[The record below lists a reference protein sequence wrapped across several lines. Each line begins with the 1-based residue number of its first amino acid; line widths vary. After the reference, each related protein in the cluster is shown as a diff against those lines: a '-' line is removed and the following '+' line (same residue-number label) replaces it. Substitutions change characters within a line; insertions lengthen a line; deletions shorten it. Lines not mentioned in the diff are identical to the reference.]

1 MALGDVI
8 ARLSVVLGLETAAFE
23 KGASVSEKR
32 LAQME
37 RKFQQ
42 LGDRISGL
50 GQKLSLGITLP
61 FAAFGATSIKAASDA
76 EELQSAFNQTFGAMA
91 GAMNRWAEETGNALG
106 RSTQEMQKAANTFGI
121 FFNTAVDPQ
130 KAAEMSQV
138 FAKLAQDIGSFFNV
152 DTETA
157 IQKLRSGLAGESEP
171 LRDFGVFLTEATV
184 KAKALELGLVGVGE
198 ELTEQDKLLARY
210 HLILEATAKAQGDVE
225 RTSGSTANRLRAA
238 GAAFEEL
245 HIAIGTKLLP
255 VITPLI
261 DKLAGVL
268 NAFASLP
275 GPVQT
280 GIIVVGGLAAALGPL
295 LIVVGALTSAL
306 GPLAAV
312 ITASVIPAITKFGF
326 AAAAAVTQ
334 FGLLHGSIGILT
346 VSIRALMVTLA
357 PWALAIG
364 AVTAAVYLLY
374 KALTE
379 KTAAAHAAEV
389 QSARNEAALRTE
401 EAATRQLAQAKGEER
416 KATLAAMQ
424 ASRARAAQS
433 LQTAKALQAETKA
446 AFSAARASLEQ
457 RVQRQANSAGAGFK
471 VDPRSVARNE
481 NRLILQPTEREI
493 RAAEIR
499 IAKAEGAIQGI
510 DKAIAS
516 ATAPVVLPQIATGL
530 GKVADATDRVGRS
543 ATSAAAAANPLRDVL
558 DKLFPAEADMR
569 QAEADLAVLKK
580 ALDTGKIS
588 AERYS
593 DAVAQLWR
601 NFLGASGAPEEQIE
615 SVLGGESIAQMSER
629 IRDRFSDAM
638 EKLNQ
643 KAGITKVQVVK
654 SFKDMADETLAAF
667 SRLSDAIRGGGFLDI
682 LKGVIGLGLQLGSVG
697 LFGKKFQA
705 NLNSAPKIGANA
717 NGTNYWRGGLSLVG
731 ERGPE
736 LVDLPRGARVTP
748 NNKLGGLGAKVEVI
762 PSAYFDV
769 VVDGRIVR
777 ASPAIMDGGAQVAM
791 TRAGRRQMRRLA

>member
-1 MALGDVI
+1 MAIGDVI
-8 ARLSVVLGLETAAFE
+8 ARLSVVLGMDTALFE
-23 KGASVSEKR
+23 KGASLSEKR

-37 RKFQQ
+37 RKFTQ
-42 LGDRISGL
+42 LGDKISGL

-61 FAAFGATSIKAASDA
+61 LAAFGASAANAASDA
-76 EELQSAFNQTFGAMA
+76 AELQSAFDQTFGQMSAT
-91 GAMNRWAEETGNALG
+91 MNKWAEDTGNALG

-121 FFNTAVDPQ
+121 FFNTAVDPA

-138 FAKLAQDIGSFFNV
+138 FSQLAQDLGSFYNT
-152 DTETA
+152 DTQTA
-157 IQKLRSGLAGESEP
+157 IDKLRSGLSGESEP
-171 LRDFGVFLTEATV
+171 LRDFGVFLTEANV
-184 KAKALELGLVGVGE
+184 KAKALELGLTGVGN
-198 ELTEQDKLLARY
+198 ELTEQEKILARY
-210 HLILEATAKAQGDVE
+210 QLILEATTNAQGDVE
-225 RTSGSTANRLRAA
+225 RTSGGTANKIRAA
-238 GAAFEEL
+238 KAAFEEL
-245 HIAIGTKLLP
+245 QIAIGTKLLP

-261 DKLAGVL
+261 DKLAGML
-268 NAFASLP
+268 NAFTSLP
-275 GPVQT
+275 SSVQT
-280 GIIVVGGLAAALGPL
+280 GIIVIGGLAAALGPV
-295 LIVVGALTSAL
+295 LIAVGALTSAL
-306 GPLAAV
+306 GPLVAI
-312 ITASVIPAITKFGF
+312 ITASIIPAITKFGF

-401 EAATRQLAQAKGEER
+401 EVATRQLAQAKGEER
-416 KATLAAMQ
+416 RATLAAMQ

-433 LQTAKALQAETKA
+433 LQTAKALQVETKA
-446 AFSAARASLEQ
+446 AFSAARAALEQ

-481 NRLILQPTEREI
+481 NQLILQPAEREI
-493 RAAEIR
+493 RAAEVR
-499 IAKAEGAIQGI
+499 IAKAEGAIQGL

-516 ATAPVVLPQIATGL
+516 ATAPIVLPQIATGL

-543 ATSAAAAANPLRDVL
+543 AASAAAAANPLRDLL
-558 DKLFPAEADMR
+558 DQLFPAEADMR
-569 QAEADLAVLKK
+569 EADLNLGVLKK
-580 ALDTGKIS
+580 ALDSGKIS

-601 NFLGASGAPEEQIE
+601 NFLGASGPPEAQVET
-615 SVLGGESIAQMSER
+615 VLGGDTIEQISDR
-629 IRDRFSDAM
+629 ITGRFAETMD
-638 EKLNQ
+638 KLNE

-654 SFKDMADETLAAF
+654 TFKEMADETLSAF
-667 SRLSDAIRGGGFLDI
+667 SRLSDAIKGGGFLNI
-682 LKGVIGLGLQLGSVG
+682 LEAVASLGLQLGSIG
-697 LFGKKFQA
+697 LFGKKVQT
-705 NLNSAPKIGANA
+705 NINKAPRYA
-717 NGTNYWRGGLSLVG
+717 NGTSFAPGGWSIVG

-748 NNKLGGLGAKVEVI
+748 NNDLRGMGGIAAIV
-762 PSAYFDV
+762 PSPYFDV
-769 VVDGRIVR
+769 VVDGRVLR
-777 ASPAIMDGGAQVAM
+777 AAPGIASAGAQGGVAQM
-791 TRAGRRQMRRLA
+791 QRSGTRRVA

>member
-1 MALGDVI
+1 MAIGDVI
-8 ARLSVVLGLETAAFE
+8 ARLSVVLGMDTALFE
-23 KGASVSEKR
+23 KGASLSEKR

-37 RKFQQ
+37 RKFTQ
-42 LGDRISGL
+42 LGDKISGL

-61 FAAFGATSIKAASDA
+61 LAAFGASAANAASDA
-76 EELQSAFNQTFGAMA
+76 AELQSAFDQTFGQMSAT
-91 GAMNRWAEETGNALG
+91 MNKWAEDTGNALG

-138 FAKLAQDIGSFFNV
+138 FAKLAQDLSSFYNT
-152 DTETA
+152 DTQTA
-157 IQKLRSGLAGESEP
+157 IDKLRSGLSGESEP
-171 LRDFGVFLTEATV
+171 LRDFGVFLTEANV
-184 KAKALELGLVGVGE
+184 KAKALELGLTGVGN
-198 ELTEQDKLLARY
+198 ELTEQEKILARY
-210 HLILEATAKAQGDVE
+210 QLILEATTNAQGDVE
-225 RTSGSTANRLRAA
+225 RTSGGTANKIRAA
-238 GAAFEEL
+238 KAAFEEL
-245 HIAIGTKLLP
+245 QVAIGTKLLP

-261 DKLAGVL
+261 DKLAGML
-268 NAFASLP
+268 NAFTSLP
-275 GPVQT
+275 SSVQT
-280 GIIVVGGLAAALGPL
+280 AIIVVGGLAAALGPV
-295 LIVVGALTSAL
+295 LIAVGALTSAL
-306 GPLAAV
+306 GPLVAI
-312 ITASVIPAITKFGF
+312 ITASIIPAITKFGF

-334 FGLLHGSIGILT
+334 FGLLHGSIGVLT

-379 KTAAAHAAEV
+379 KNAAAHAAEV

-433 LQTAKALQAETKA
+433 LQTAKALQVETKA
-446 AFSAARASLEQ
+446 AFSAARAALEQ

-481 NRLILQPTEREI
+481 NRLILQPAEREI
-493 RAAEIR
+493 RAAEVR
-499 IAKAEGAIQGI
+499 IAKAEGAIQGL

-516 ATAPVVLPQIATGL
+516 ATAPIVLPQIATGL

-543 ATSAAAAANPLRDVL
+543 AASAAAAANPLRDLL
-558 DKLFPAEADMR
+558 DQLFPAEADMR
-569 QAEADLAVLKK
+569 EAELNLDVLKK
-580 ALDTGKIS
+580 ALDSGKIS

-601 NFLGASGAPEEQIE
+601 NFLGSNGPPEAQVETVMGGDTIEQI
-615 SVLGGESIAQMSER
+615 SDR
-629 IRDRFSDAM
+629 ITGRFADTM
-638 EKLNQ
+638 DKLNE
-643 KAGITKVQVVK
+643 KAGLTKVQVVK
-654 SFKDMADETLAAF
+654 TFKEMADETLSAF
-667 SRLSDAIRGGGFLDI
+667 SRLSDAISGGGFLNI
-682 LKGVIGLGLQLGSVG
+682 LEAVASLGLQLGSIG
-697 LFGKKFQA
+697 LFGKKVQT
-705 NLNSAPKIGANA
+705 NINKAPRYA
-717 NGTNYWRGGLSLVG
+717 NGTSFAPGGWSIVG

-748 NNKLGGLGAKVEVI
+748 NNDLRGMGGIAAIV
-762 PSAYFDV
+762 PSPYFDV
-769 VVDGRIVR
+769 VVDGRVMR
-777 ASPAIMDGGAQVAM
+777 AAPVIASAGAQGGVAQIRRSG
-791 TRAGRRQMRRLA
+791 TRRVA

>member
-1 MALGDVI
+1 MAIGDVI
-8 ARLSVVLGLETAAFE
+8 ARLSVVLGMDTALFE
-23 KGASVSEKR
+23 KGASLSEKR

-37 RKFQQ
+37 RKFSQ
-42 LGDRISGL
+42 LGDKISGL

-61 FAAFGATSIKAASDA
+61 LAAFGASAANAASDA
-76 EELQSAFNQTFGAMA
+76 AELQSAFDQTFGQMSAT
-91 GAMNRWAEETGNALG
+91 MNKWAEDTGNALG

-121 FFNTAVDPQ
+121 FFNTAVDPA

-138 FAKLAQDIGSFFNV
+138 FAQLAQDLGSFYNT
-152 DTETA
+152 DTQTA
-157 IQKLRSGLAGESEP
+157 IDKLRSGLSGESEP
-171 LRDFGVFLTEATV
+171 LRDFGVFLTEANV
-184 KAKALELGLVGVGE
+184 KAKALELGLTGVGN
-198 ELTEQDKLLARY
+198 ELTEQEKILARY
-210 HLILEATAKAQGDVE
+210 QLILEATTNAQGDVE
-225 RTSGSTANRLRAA
+225 RTSGGTANKIRSAK
-238 GAAFEEL
+238 AAFEEL
-245 HIAIGTKLLP
+245 QVAIGTKLLP

-261 DKLAGVL
+261 DKIAGL
-268 NAFASLP
+268 LGAFTSLP
-275 GPVQT
+275 SSMQT
-280 GIIVVGGLAAALGPL
+280 AIIVIGGLAAALGPVL
-295 LIVVGALTSAL
+295 VAVGALTSAL
-306 GPLAAV
+306 GPLAV
-312 ITASVIPAITKFGF
+312 LITASIIPAITKFGF

-334 FGLLHGSIGILT
+334 FGILHGSIGILT
-346 VSIRALMVTLA
+346 VSIRALIVTLA

-364 AVTAAVYLLY
+364 AVTAAVYILY

-416 KATLAAMQ
+416 NATIAAMQ

-481 NRLILQPTEREI
+481 NTLILQPAEREI

-543 ATSAAAAANPLRDVL
+543 AASAASAANPLRDVL

-580 ALDTGKIS
+580 ALDSGKIS

-601 NFLGASGAPEEQIE
+601 NFLGANGPPEEQIE
-615 SVLGGESIAQMSER
+615 TVLGGETIQQISDGITGRFAEAM
-629 IRDRFSDAM
+629 DR
-638 EKLNQ
+638 LNE
-643 KAGITKVQVVK
+643 KAGLTKVQVVK
-654 SFKDMADETLAAF
+654 TFKEMADETLSAF
-667 SRLSDAIRGGGFLDI
+667 SRLSDAIQGGGFLSI
-682 LKGVIGLGLQLGSVG
+682 LEAVAGLGLQLGSIG
-697 LFGKKFQA
+697 LFGKRVQTNINK
-705 NLNSAPKIGANA
+705 APGFA
-717 NGTNYWRGGLSLVG
+717 NGTSFAPGGFAVVG

-736 LVDLPRGARVTP
+736 LVDLPRGSRVTP
-748 NNKLGGLGAKVEVI
+748 NNDLRGMGGIAAIV
-762 PSAYFDV
+762 PSPYFDV

-777 ASPAIMDGGAQVAM
+777 ASPAIASAGAQGGVAQIRRSG
-791 TRAGRRQMRRLA
+791 TRRVA